1 MASLL
6 PPLHIAIV
14 RESQLIPRLE
24 DWVATQYADGL
35 RTLRAASNI
44 TLITGCSRTADIE
57 MSPVFGVHGPL
68 EFVVVLIP
76 V

>member
-1 MASLL
+1 VAL
-6 PPLHIAIV
+6 V

-24 DWVATQYADGL
+24 DWVAARYADDL
-35 RTLRAASNI
+35 LDMRQASNI

-68 EFVVVLIP
+68 EFVVVLIA
-76 V
+76 

>member
-1 MASLL
+1 
-6 PPLHIAIV
+6 
-14 RESQLIPRLE
+14 
-24 DWVATQYADGL
+24 L
-35 RTLRAASNI
+35 RDIKDASNI

-68 EFVVVLIP
+68 EFHIVLL